1 MYVDKRCCGLFA
13 QQVFCWPMSAQMDNV
28 AADFAELKRGFPG
41 VFGAVDGCHV
51 PIFAP
56 DYCQMDYLDRN
67 HRHSVNMMAVCDA
80 SKLFTYCFAGY
91 PGSIHDQRVLSNSS
105 FGDILNS
112 RPKTYYRSNNYHIIG
127 DSAFQLH
134 PHVMVPYKDTGNLTA
149 TQLRYNRKLCQT
161 GRVVENA
168 FRLMKGRFHRLK
180 QLECKLS
187 RVPNNILTC
196 CVLHNL
202 TVINKSEIESLMND
216 TVCVSASDD
225 DVGSVSVPAASHDTA
240 AKQKRDAIPVSLI

>member
-1 MYVDKRCCGLFA
+1 M
-13 QQVFCWPMSAQMDNV
+13 
-28 AADFAELKRGFPG
+28 
-41 VFGAVDGCHV
+41 
-51 PIFAP
+51 
-56 DYCQMDYLDRN
+56 
-67 HRHSVNMMAVCDA
+67 NMMAVCDA